1 MQKYFK
7 FISYIAII
15 VLLYLY
21 FSKPEIVK
29 TVTKTEVKYDTI
41 TKIIDNTKPQ
51 SIKKVYIRIKD
62 TIKESD
68 TITKVV
74 YKDKE
79 VNKYTYKDTLKN
91 GVLESTIFADMIY
104 KRNIKITT
112 FDKTTITETTNTIIK
127 SNLFIG
133 TEVNFSNYVH
143 SGSLNLYYVHK
154 DKWLAKIGI
163 GSDGKPFYTIGVGF
177 NF

>member
-1 MQKYFK
+1 MKYLK
-7 FISYIAII
+7 IIPYIFII

-41 TKIIDNTKPQ
+41 KKIIDNTKPQ

-62 TIKESD
+62 TIQESD
-68 TITKVV
+68 TVTKVV

-79 VNKYTYKDTLKN
+79 VNKYTYKDTLQN

-104 KRNIKITT
+104 KRNIKLTT
-112 FDKTTITETTNTIIK
+112 FNETTTTETTNTIIQ
-127 SNLFIG
+127 SNLFLG
-133 TEVNFSNYVH
+133 TDVNFSNYVH
-143 SGSLNLYYVHK
+143 SLSLNLYYVHK

-163 GSDGKPFYTIGVGF
+163 GSDGKPFYTVGIGF

>member
-1 MQKYFK
+1 MKYLK
-7 FISYIAII
+7 IIPYIFII

-29 TVTKTEVKYDTI
+29 TVTKTETKYDTI
-41 TKIIDNTKPQ
+41 TKIINNTKPQ

-79 VNKYTYKDTLKN
+79 VNKYTYKDTLQN

-104 KRNIKITT
+104 KRNIKLTT
-112 FDKTTITETTNTIIK
+112 FNKTTTTETTNTLIQ
-127 SNLFIG
+127 SNLFLG
-133 TEVNFSNYVH
+133 TDVNFSNYVH
-143 SGSLNLYYVHK
+143 SLSLNLYYVHK
-154 DKWLAKIGI
+154 DKWLAKIGV
-163 GSDGKPFYTIGVGF
+163 GSDGKLFYTIGIGF

>member
-1 MQKYFK
+1 MRKYFK
-7 FISYIAII
+7 LIPYIAII

-29 TVTKTEVKYDTI
+29 TITKTEVKYDTI

-62 TIKESD
+62 TIKQYD

-74 YKDKE
+74 FKDKL
-79 VNKYTYKDTLKN
+79 VNKYTYVDTLQN
-91 GVLESTIFADMIY
+91 GFLESTIFADMIY
-104 KRNIKITT
+104 KRNIKLTT
-112 FDKTTITETTNTIIK
+112 FNKSTTTETTNTIIK

-133 TEVNFSNYVH
+133 TDVNFSNYVH
-143 SGSLNLYYVHK
+143 SLSVNAYYVHK
-154 DKWLAKIGI
+154 DKWLAKLGI

>member
-1 MQKYFK
+1 MKYLK
-7 FISYIAII
+7 ILPYIFII

-41 TKIIDNTKPQ
+41 KKIIDNTKPQ

-68 TITKVV
+68 TVTKVI

-79 VNKYTYKDTLKN
+79 VNKYTYKDTLQN
-91 GVLESTIFADMIY
+91 GVLESTIFC
-104 KRNIKITT
+104 
-112 FDKTTITETTNTIIK
+112 
-127 SNLFIG
+127 
-133 TEVNFSNYVH
+133 
-143 SGSLNLYYVHK
+143 
-154 DKWLAKIGI
+154 
-163 GSDGKPFYTIGVGF
+163 
-177 NF
+177 

>member
-1 MQKYFK
+1 MKYTK
-7 FISYIAII
+7 FIPYIFLI
-15 VLLYLY
+15 VLIYLY

-29 TVTKTEVKYDTI
+29 TVTKTKTKYDTI

-51 SIKKVYIRIKD
+51 SIKKVYIRVKD
-62 TIKESD
+62 TIKQSD
-68 TITKVV
+68 TVTKVI

-79 VNKYTYKDTLKN
+79 VNKYTYRDTLEN

-104 KRNIKITT
+104 KRNIKLTT
-112 FDKTTITETTNTIIK
+112 FNKTTTTNTTNTIIQ
-127 SNLFIG
+127 SNLFFG
-133 TEVNFSNYVH
+133 TDVNFSNYVH
-143 SGSLNLYYVHK
+143 SFSLNLYYVHK

-163 GSDGKPFYTIGVGF
+163 GSDGKPFYTVGVGF

>member
-1 MQKYFK
+1 MKYLK
-7 FISYIAII
+7 IIPYIFII

-21 FSKPEIVK
+21 FSKPEVVK

-41 TKIIDNTKPQ
+41 KKIIDNTKPQ

-68 TITKVV
+68 TVTKVV

-79 VNKYTYKDTLKN
+79 VNRYTYKDTLQN

-104 KRNIKITT
+104 KRNIKLTT
-112 FDKTTITETTNTIIK
+112 FNKTTTTETTNTIIQ
-127 SNLFIG
+127 SNLFLG
-133 TEVNFSNYVH
+133 ADVNFSNYVH
-143 SGSLNLYYVHK
+143 SLSLNLYYVHK

-163 GSDGKPFYTIGVGF
+163 GSDGKPFYTVGVGF

>member
-1 MQKYFK
+1 MKYLK
-7 FISYIAII
+7 IIPYIFII

-29 TVTKTEVKYDTI
+29 TVTKIETKYDTI

-68 TITKVV
+68 TVTKVI

-79 VNKYTYKDTLKN
+79 VNKYTYKDTLQN

-104 KRNIKITT
+104 KRNIKLTT
-112 FDKTTITETTNTIIK
+112 FNKTTTTETTNTIIQ
-127 SNLFIG
+127 SNLFLG
-133 TEVNFSNYVH
+133 TDVNFSNYVH
-143 SGSLNLYYVHK
+143 SLSLNLYYVHK

-163 GSDGKPFYTIGVGF
+163 GSDGKPFYTVGIGF